1 MNGKHVTLKSSGET
15 GTVNFVLPQI
25 RNEQLEVLDIP
36 HYVWTSDLD
45 GKMYASK
52 VDDMTEEV
60 A

>member
-1 MNGKHVTLKSSGET
+1 MTGKRVTLKASGEA

-25 RNEQLEVLDIP
+25 RNEQKEILDIP

-52 VDDMTEEV
+52 AEDMIETGT
-60 A
+60 